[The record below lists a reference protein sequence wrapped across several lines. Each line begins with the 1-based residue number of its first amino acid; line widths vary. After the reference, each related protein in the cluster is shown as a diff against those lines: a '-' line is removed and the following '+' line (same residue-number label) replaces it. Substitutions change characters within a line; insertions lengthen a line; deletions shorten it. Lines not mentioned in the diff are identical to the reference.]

1 MLLHR
6 FFGDPKRKENILK
19 KFALIGYPLG
29 HSLSPLIHR
38 ELMRLSGID
47 GTYELKEISPED
59 LENKMD
65 ELKKLDGFN
74 VTIPHKMHIIPFLDK
89 LNDRAALYG
98 AVNTVKLDESGS
110 LGCNTDCFGFLRALE
125 AEEISLSGRVLI
137 CGAGGVSSMF
147 ACEAA
152 AAGAEVTVAA
162 RNIEK
167 AKLLAD
173 DILKKLNV
181 KINITDFENV
191 EKGWNLIV
199 NGTPV
204 GMFPHTDA
212 CVLPCDIIAS
222 ADAVFDAIYNPSET
236 VFLRC
241 ARENNVKG
249 LNGLS
254 MLVWQAAVAQEIWNG
269 VSFSREQIDEVIAI
283 TERKSG
289 TL

>member
-6 FFGDPKRKENILK
+6 FLTSPERKENILK
-19 KFALIGYPLG
+19 NFALIGYPLG
-29 HSLSPLIHR
+29 HSLSPIIHR
-38 ELMRLSGID
+38 ELMRLAGID
-47 GTYELKEISPED
+47 GTYELKEIPPAD
-59 LENKMD
+59 LENAMD

-74 VTIPHKMHIIPFLDK
+74 VTIPHKMSIIPFLDN

-98 AVNTVKLDESGS
+98 AVNTVKLDENGA

-125 AEEISLSGRVLI
+125 SADISLSGRVLV

-152 AAGAEVTVAA
+152 AAGADVTVAA
-162 RNIEK
+162 RNTEK

-173 DILKKLNV
+173 DILEKLNV

-191 EKGWNLIV
+191 KKGWDLIV

-204 GMFPHTDA
+204 GMFPHTDE
-212 CVLPCDIIAS
+212 CVLPQDIIAS
-222 ADAVFDAIYNPSET
+222 SKAVFDAIYNPSET
-236 VFLRC
+236 VFLRN
-241 ARENNVKG
+241 AHRNGVRG
-249 LNGLS
+249 INGLS

-269 VSFSREQIDEVIAI
+269 VSFSREQIEEVIAI

>member
-1 MLLHR
+1 MLLCR
-6 FFGDPKRKENILK
+6 FLTAPERKENILK
-19 KFALIGYPLG
+19 NFALIGYPLG
-29 HSLSPLIHR
+29 HSLSPIIHR
-38 ELMRLSGID
+38 ELMRLAGID
-47 GTYELKEISPED
+47 GTYELKEIPPAD
-59 LENKMD
+59 LENAID

-74 VTIPHKMHIIPFLDK
+74 VTIPHKMPIIPFLDK
-89 LNDRAALYG
+89 LSDRAALYG
-98 AVNTVKLDESGS
+98 AVNTVKLDENGA

-125 AEEISLSGRVLI
+125 SAEISLSGKVLV

-152 AAGAEVTVAA
+152 TAGADVTVAA
-162 RNIEK
+162 RNTEK

-173 DILKKLNV
+173 DILNKLKI
-181 KINITDFENV
+181 KINITDFKNV
-191 EKGWNLIV
+191 GKNWDLIV

-204 GMFPHTDA
+204 GMFPHIDE
-212 CVLPCDIIAS
+212 CVLPSDIIAS
-222 ADAVFDAIYNPSET
+222 SKAVFDAIYNPSET
-236 VFLRC
+236 VFLRN
-241 ARENNVKG
+241 AHRNGVRG
-249 LNGLS
+249 INGLS

>member
-1 MLLHR
+1 M
-6 FFGDPKRKENILK
+6 
-19 KFALIGYPLG
+19 
-29 HSLSPLIHR
+29 
-38 ELMRLSGID
+38 
-47 GTYELKEISPED
+47 
-59 LENKMD
+59 
-65 ELKKLDGFN
+65 
-74 VTIPHKMHIIPFLDK
+74 
-89 LNDRAALYG
+89 
-98 AVNTVKLDESGS
+98 
-110 LGCNTDCFGFLRALE
+110 
-125 AEEISLSGRVLI
+125 
-137 CGAGGVSSMF
+137 
-147 ACEAA
+147 
-152 AAGAEVTVAA
+152 
-162 RNIEK
+162 
-167 AKLLAD
+167 
-173 DILKKLNV
+173 
-181 KINITDFENV
+181 

-204 GMFPHTDA
+204 GMFPHTDE

-241 ARENNVKG
+241 ASENNVKG

>member
-6 FFGDPKRKENILK
+6 FFAAPDRKEYILK

-98 AVNTVKLDESGS
+98 AVNTVKLDENGS

-222 ADAVFDAIYNPSET
+222 ADAVFDAIYNPAET